1 MESLLRAKLEA
12 DMKKALLIVDMQNDF
27 CPGGALAVKGGNEI
41 VPVINNYIKYFSA
54 GRHLVVFTRDW
65 HTPDHCS
72 FKQQGGIWP
81 AHCVAGTAGAAFHPE
96 LYIPDKALIISK
108 AASAEKDAYSGFEGT
123 SPDGETLDEVLKKK
137 DVKELTV
144 CGLATD
150 YCVKSTVLDALKNG
164 YTVKLLIDGVSAV
177 EVNPGDGDEALA
189 EMKKAGAEIIKS

>member
-1 MESLLRAKLEA
+1 
-12 DMKKALLIVDMQNDF
+12 MKKALVIVDMQNDF
-27 CPGGALAVKGGNEI
+27 CPGGSLAVKGGNEI

-54 GRHLVVFTRDW
+54 GRHLIVFTRDW

-81 AHCVAGTAGAAFHPE
+81 AHCVAGTEGADFHPE
-96 LYIPDKALIISK
+96 LDIPEDALIISK
-108 AASAEKDAYSGFEGT
+108 AASAGKDAYSGFEGS
-123 SPDGETLDEVLKKK
+123 SPDGEMLDEVLKKK
-137 DVKELTV
+137 GVKELTV

-177 EVNPGDGDEALA
+177 EVKPGDGAAALS
-189 EMKKAGAEIIKS
+189 EMKKAGAEKIKS

>member
-1 MESLLRAKLEA
+1 
-12 DMKKALLIVDMQNDF
+12 MKKALLIVDMQNDF

-96 LYIPDKALIISK
+96 LYIPDEALIISK

-177 EVNPGDGDEALA
+177 EVKPGDGDEALA